1 VKNDVMR
8 ERTVA
13 TLQVDNFSGLD
24 PISMLLSFND
34 IASPP
39 NIVRSGNFTGFA
51 PIFMVSYGQE
61 R

>member
-1 VKNDVMR
+1 MKNDVMR

-24 PISMLLSFND
+24 LIFILLIFND

-39 NIVRSGNFTGFA
+39 NV
-51 PIFMVSYGQE
+51 V
-61 R
+61 

>member
-1 VKNDVMR
+1 MR

-24 PISMLLSFND
+24 LIFILLIFNG

-39 NIVRSGNFTGFA
+39 YIV
-51 PIFMVSYGQE
+51 
-61 R
+61 

>member
-1 VKNDVMR
+1 VQNDVMR

-24 PISMLLSFND
+24 LVFILPSFNN

-39 NIVRSGNFTGFA
+39 NIV
-51 PIFMVSYGQE
+51 
-61 R
+61 